1 MQDAIDRLT
10 ERSHTDMRRSVS
22 HQGTPSRSAAMF
34 HSLFERSGVGMA
46 ALDSRSRIRQA
57 NDALLALLDR
67 STSEVRDI
75 EFARLLHPDSRSR
88 LQVGFDQLRLGRT
101 GRFTEYVK
109 VPRPNHAVRGN
120 LTALRMRADARTS
133 SPLLVLLQA
142 DPPPAEGP
150 PDGARSTLLSEME
163 AKILERVAA
172 GASTVQL
179 AGQLHL
185 SCKGIEYHI
194 SAMLRKLG
202 VPNRPAL
209 VSRAYTTGILSSG
222 TWPPRV
228 QQEHV
233 KCR

>member
-1 MQDAIDRLT
+1 
-10 ERSHTDMRRSVS
+10 
-22 HQGTPSRSAAMF
+22 MF
-34 HSLFERSGVGMA
+34 YSLFERSGVGMA
-46 ALDSRSRIRQA
+46 ALDSCSRIRQA
-57 NDALLALLDR
+57 NDAMLALLDR

-75 EFARLLHPDSRSR
+75 EFADLVHPDSRSR
-88 LQVGFDQLRLGRT
+88 LQVGFDQLRHGRT

-109 VPRPNHAVRGN
+109 VPRPDHTAGGI
-120 LTALRMRADARTS
+120 LTALRIRRDARTN

-142 DPPPAEGP
+142 DPPPG
-150 PDGARSTLLSEME
+150 GARPTLLSEME

-209 VSRAYTTGILSSG
+209 VSRAYTIGILSSG
-222 TWPPRV
+222 NWPPRV
-228 QQEHV
+228 QREHV